1 MRDSLFPFVSE
12 IVAVCRPLSIAVAI
26 SAASLPYGLPA
37 AMAAGAPSEAS
48 GTALLDAQVLDTAR
62 SALLDQAQQSGLL
75 SPELQLQQPAPR
87 PRPACP
93 AGWDVAL
100 QDSRSLMRLR
110 LVARCTDDAARVP
123 PQDFLLRATLSAEVL
138 VVTQGVASG
147 QPVTDDQLQL
157 QRRDISQTPDALS
170 TLAPGFAARTTLR
183 PGQLLQ
189 KRLLAAAIVVKR
201 GDAVRIQASRGGVSV
216 EGAGEALDSGGRQGL
231 IRVRNNASG
240 RVIQARVL
248 DAGLVEPA
256 ELR

>member
-1 MRDSLFPFVSE
+1 MF
-12 IVAVCRPLSIAVAI
+12 RPLSIAVAI
-26 SAASLPYGLPA
+26 SALSLPLSGLA
-37 AMAAGAPSEAS
+37 A
-48 GTALLDAQVLDTAR
+48 TLDEQVLDTAR
-62 SALLDQAQQSGLL
+62 TALLDQAQQSGLI
-75 SPELQLQQPAPR
+75 SPELQLLQPAPR

-147 QPVTDDQLQL
+147 QPVTDDQFQL

-170 TLAPGFAARTTLR
+170 TLEPGFAARTTLR

-189 KRLLAAAIVVKR
+189 KRLLAAAVVVKR

-216 EGAGEALDSGGRQGL
+216 EGAGEALDSGSRQGL

>member
-1 MRDSLFPFVSE
+1 MRDSLPCFVS
-12 IVAVCRPLSIAVAI
+12 VVLTTACAVSACFLSATA
-26 SAASLPYGLPA
+26 L
-37 AMAAGAPSEAS
+37 AAGAVPA
-48 GTALLDAQVLDTAR
+48 GAVAAGPRPDATAALDAQVLDTAR
-62 SALLDQAQQSGLL
+62 AALLDQAQQAGLIA
-75 SPELQLQQPAPR
+75 PELQLTQPAPR
-87 PRPACP
+87 ARPACP

-100 QDSRSLMRLR
+100 LDSRSLMRLR

-147 QPVTDDQLQL
+147 QPVTEDQLQL

-170 TLAPGFAARTTLR
+170 TLEPGLAARSTLR

-201 GDAVRIQASRGGVSV
+201 GDTVRIQASRGGVSV
-216 EGAGEALDSGGRQGL
+216 EGAGEALDSGARQGV

-248 DAGLVEPA
+248 DSGLVEPA